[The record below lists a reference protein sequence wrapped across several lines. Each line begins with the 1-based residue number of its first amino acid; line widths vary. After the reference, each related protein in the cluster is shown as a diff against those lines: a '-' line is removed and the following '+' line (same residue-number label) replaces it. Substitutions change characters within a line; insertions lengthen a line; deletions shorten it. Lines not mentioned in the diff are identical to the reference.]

1 MDNVSEFPNKAAIK
15 EEAGLWIVRMDS
27 RKLEEDEIQELK
39 DWIQQSN
46 FHREYLIKLANNW
59 DAMSVLQELGEMFPL
74 PEKERPASRRS
85 GWSHVKNQLRGIL
98 HSPFGMA
105 ASGMAALLVVSSL
118 FVVNPGEIIPGQDRG
133 AQEFVTAVG
142 ERHSY
147 TLEDGTVVSLN
158 TNTQLQVTFSDAR
171 RAINLIQGEAT
182 FDVAKNPERPFV
194 VYAGT
199 GLVWAVGTAFNVRH
213 DAGLVDVIVTE
224 GRVKVFSDTTAT
236 DDSISPSLD
245 VRLDT
250 NESIL
255 VQASESNR
263 TETGYA
269 QKEQREALLGA
280 GEALRYRE
288 VIESFKT
295 MEQEES
301 KRILAWHEGSLVFK
315 GETLEQAVAEISRY
329 TDKELIISDDSLKD
343 LRVGGH
349 YKLDDID
356 ALLASLGRGLGI
368 SVDFA
373 QMDENQIVLSH
384 ISVR

>member
-1 MDNVSEFPNKAAIK
+1 MDNLSVFPNKAAIK

-27 RKLEEDEIQELK
+27 RKLDEDEIRELK
-39 DWIQQSN
+39 AWVQKSE
-46 FHREYLIKLANNW
+46 FHREYLLKLASNW

-74 PEKERPASRRS
+74 PEKEQPLSERTIWSR
-85 GWSHVKNQLRGIL
+85 VKKQLGDIL
-98 HSPFGMA
+98 HSPFGLA
-105 ASGMAALLVVSSL
+105 ASGLATLLVVGSL
-118 FVVNPGEIIPGQDRG
+118 YVVKSEQIQPGLAADAHEY
-133 AQEFVTAVG
+133 VTAIG
-142 ERHSY
+142 ERNSF

-158 TNTQLQVTFSDAR
+158 TNTRLQVTYSDTR

-182 FDVAKNPERPFV
+182 FDVAKNPEKPFV
-194 VYAGT
+194 VYAGN

-224 GRVKVFSDTTAT
+224 GRVKVFSDTSAT
-236 DDSISPSLD
+236 DSIAPSLD
-245 VRLDT
+245 VASD
-250 NESIL
+250 I
-255 VQASESNR
+255 SESPTDKSAENDQPSQ
-263 TETGYA
+263 YA
-269 QKEQREALLGA
+269 QKDQREALLSA
-280 GEALRYRE
+280 GGALRYRE

-301 KRILAWHEGSLVFK
+301 QRILAWHDGSLVFK

-373 QMDENQIVLSH
+373 QAGKNQIVLSPTTTT
-384 ISVR
+384 R